1 MAYGS
6 KRGRGRKIEVE
17 MIEIDRNRDRKI
29 EVYREKK
36 EVEDV
41 VKLQF
46 VRYSISEMSSSW
58 PSRSKEKCLK
68 GMKNLVSTLTQ
79 DKP

>member
-6 KRGRGRKIEVE
+6 KRERGETERGRDDK
-17 MIEIDRNRDRKI
+17 DRNRDRKI
-29 EVYREKK
+29 EIYREEK

-41 VKLQF
+41 IKLQF
-46 VRYSISEMSSSW
+46 VSYSVSETSSSW
-58 PSRSKEKCLK
+58 PSGSKEKCLK
-68 GMKNLVSTLTQ
+68 GMKNLVSTLDQ